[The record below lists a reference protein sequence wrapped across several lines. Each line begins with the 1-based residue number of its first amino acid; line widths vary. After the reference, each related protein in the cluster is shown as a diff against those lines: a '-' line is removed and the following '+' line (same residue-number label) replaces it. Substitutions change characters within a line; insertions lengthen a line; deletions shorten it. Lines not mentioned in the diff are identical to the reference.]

1 MLSRLN
7 PISIHFPRQVCSCAK
22 LCSAPSPQSPSWK
35 EARPGHPWPPR
46 QPFLKFP
53 RAWGLFRHFTLDGWW
68 SGPGWVFGGTTFQNE
83 LQNSQPL
90 FKASPKLGGTL
101 LFSIIAP
108 SPHSCRGSD
117 CSPGLLWTATPL
129 CPCPRC
135 HPYVSGGPATTF
147 LSTDVETPKT
157 QLTRPLPCP
166 SGRNQRCLPSSLRV
180 PLSLCSRGSQGW
192 LVYDSKSPR
201 RQTRAERQELPL
213 RVRFLGSS
221 QDWFSPGSRVAAGS
235 RDYWRQAGKAGRI

>member
-1 MLSRLN
+1 M
-7 PISIHFPRQVCSCAK
+7 Q
-22 LCSAPSPQSPSWK
+22 LCKALLCPLPT
-35 EARPGHPWPPR
+35 E
-46 QPFLKFP
+46 PFLERGQAGP
-53 RAWGLFRHFTLDGWW
+53 PLASTPTIPEIP
-68 SGPGWVFGGTTFQNE
+68 SGMGTVQTFYFGWVVVRPRVGVGGTTFQNE

-147 LSTDVETPKT
+147 LSTGVETPKT